1 MWALSVSTGTCEQAA
16 LLDTRARLVS
26 LAGSQRILL
35 VVTIRRLMSVT
46 RLAEDGS
53 HPEADTKNHTIQIF
67 AKTAVPISECKPRQ
81 TSLKCIPGR
90 RKLRSWSRKS

>member
-16 LLDTRARLVS
+16 LLDTRARMVS

-35 VVTIRRLMSVT
+35 VITIRRFVSVT

-53 HPEADTKNHTIQIF
+53 HPEADTK
-67 AKTAVPISECKPRQ
+67 
-81 TSLKCIPGR
+81 TSHNTTF
-90 RKLRSWSRKS
+90 RKICCAN